1 MQEPIVSEELFDRV
15 QKLRSH
21 KRRNTKTG
29 RGTCNIHY
37 IRNVVLKQIVA
48 GAVGSLADFVRR
60 IQAIDKAIKGLV

>member
-21 KRRNTKTG
+21 KRGNTKTG

-37 IRNVVLKQIVA
+37 IRNVALKQIVA

-60 IQAIDKAIKGLV
+60 IQAIDKAIKGFV